1 MLRDDPSIAGDLAKK
16 LKLSFGENQRARY
29 PFKWMGV
36 GDYFLVPPE
45 VPANAIRS
53 AIQSFHRKATH
64 TQQFSVRQAVG
75 EPHKWVCR
83 RIA

>member
-16 LKLSFGENQRARY
+16 FKLSFGPNQRARY
-29 PFKWMGV
+29 PFKRMGV
-36 GDYFLVPPE
+36 GDYFPVPPE
-45 VPANAIRS
+45 VSANALRS

>member
-16 LKLSFGENQRARY
+16 FKLSFGENQRARY
-29 PFKWMGV
+29 PFKWMEV

-64 TQQFSVRQAVG
+64 TQHFSVRQAVG
-75 EPHKWVCR
+75 APHRWVCR